1 MLDIYMLPD
10 VRLYAI
16 SNVLGAAIETILT
29 SDDIPAGLGDRLT
42 GMLSLARAEA
52 IRLSDELDP
61 TVVTITP
68 RTHPD
73 PTSRLATDE
82 DE

>member
-1 MLDIYMLPD
+1 MLDIYRLPD

-29 SDDIPAGLGDRLT
+29 SGDIPAGLGDRLT
-42 GMLSLARAEA
+42 GLLSIARADV

-68 RTHPD
+68 HPR
-73 PTSRLATDE
+73 PAPINRLADAE